1 LEITRGMFKY
11 EKKYLEVRGCTW
23 RYHMAIAAIRSLDKY
38 QDIVGEK
45 LIQKIRAEAS
55 SLSEKKMVHINST
68 YQGGGVAE
76 ILNSLIILLNDV
88 GIETDW
94 RILHGNL
101 DFFTITKKF
110 HNALQGDR
118 INLSEKKKEI
128 YYINNV
134 NNAIFSHINHD
145 FVIVHDPQPLPIIT
159 CYKKRQPWVWRCHI
173 DISTPMK
180 EVWDYLRM
188 FILKYDA
195 MIISMDQFKPKDIP
209 EWVMP
214 HYIIRPS
221 IDPLNIKNREIPLS
235 TISKYLTKHNIERKK
250 PIITQ
255 ISRFDKWKDPEGM
268 IKIFKM
274 IQKKMDCQL
283 ILAGSMATD
292 DPEGQEIFEHL
303 EKLVEQEKD
312 IKLIIN
318 APDILI
324 NVLQRASSV
333 IVQKSLKEGFAI
345 TVSEALWKGT
355 PVVTSNVG
363 GISSQVINGKNGF
376 LLDPR
381 DYAGFAEKIIY
392 LIKNPT
398 IAEKMGEYGRE
409 HVKNNFLITRHL
421 LDYIQLMKKII

>member
-1 LEITRGMFKY
+1 
-11 EKKYLEVRGCTW
+11 
-23 RYHMAIAAIRSLDKY
+23 MAVVAIKSLDKY
-38 QDIVGEK
+38 QDIVGDSVV
-45 LIQKIRAEAS
+45 QKIRAEAS

-94 RILHGNL
+94 RILHGTL

-145 FVIVHDPQPLPIIT
+145 FVVVHDPQPLPIIT

-173 DISTPMK
+173 DISTPNR
-180 EVWDYLRM
+180 EVWNYLKM

-195 MIISMDQFKPKDIP
+195 MIISMEKFKPRDIP
-209 EWVMP
+209 DRVIP
-214 HYIIRPS
+214 QHIIRPS
-221 IDPLNIKNREIPLS
+221 IDPLILKNRDIPSS
-235 TISKYLTKHNIERKK
+235 TVSKYLTKYGIEQKK

-268 IKIFKM
+268 VKIFKM
-274 IQKKMDCQL
+274 IKKKVDCEL

-292 DPEGQEIFEHL
+292 DPEGQEIFENL
-303 EKLVEQEKD
+303 ERLVEHEKD
-312 IKLIIN
+312 IRLIIN

-324 NVLQRASSV
+324 NVLQRTSSV
-333 IVQKSLKEGFAI
+333 IVQKSIKEGFAI

-363 GISSQVINGKNGF
+363 GIPSQVIDGKNGYV
-376 LLDPR
+376 LEPR
-381 DYAGFAEKIIY
+381 DYTGFAEKITY
-392 LIKNPT
+392 LIKHPA
-398 IAEKMGEYGRE
+398 IAKKMGEFGKE

-421 LDYIQLMKKII
+421 LDYIRLMKTLL

>member
-1 LEITRGMFKY
+1 MTIVTIK
-11 EKKYLEVRGCTW
+11 
-23 RYHMAIAAIRSLDKY
+23 SLDKY
-38 QDIVGEK
+38 QDIVGDRI
-45 LIQKIRAEAS
+45 IQNIRDEAS
-55 SLSEKKMVHINST
+55 PLSEKKMVHINST

-180 EVWDYLRM
+180 DVWDYLKM

-195 MIISMDQFKPKDIP
+195 MIISMEKFKPRDIP
-209 EWVMP
+209 DRVMP
-214 HYIIRPS
+214 HFIIRPS
-221 IDPLNIKNREIPLS
+221 IDPLKIKNREIPSS
-235 TISKYLTKHNIERKK
+235 TISKYLTKYGIDQNK
-250 PIITQ
+250 PAITQ

-268 IKIFKM
+268 IKIFK
-274 IQKKMDCQL
+274 IIKRKVDCQL

-292 DPEGQEIFEHL
+292 DPEGQDIFENL

-312 IKLIIN
+312 IRLIIN

-324 NVLQRASSV
+324 NALQRASSV
-333 IVQKSLKEGFAI
+333 VVQKSIKEGFAI

-363 GISSQVINGKNGF
+363 GISSQVIQGKNGY
-376 LLDPR
+376 LLEPK

-392 LIKNPT
+392 LIKNPD
-398 IAEKMGEYGRE
+398 IAEKMGAFGKEY
-409 HVKNNFLITRHL
+409 VKNNFLITRHL

>member
-1 LEITRGMFKY
+1 
-11 EKKYLEVRGCTW
+11 
-23 RYHMAIAAIRSLDKY
+23 MAIATIESLDKY
-38 QDIVGEK
+38 QEIIGEK
-45 LIQKIRAEAS
+45 SIQNIRDEAS
-55 SLSEKKMVHINST
+55 SLSEKKMVQINST

-110 HNALQGDR
+110 HNALQGER

-128 YYINNV
+128 YYINNA

-180 EVWDYLRM
+180 EVWDYLKM

-195 MIISMDQFKPKDIP
+195 MVISMDKFHPRDIP
-209 EWVMP
+209 NWLMP
-214 HYIIRPS
+214 QYIIRPS
-221 IDPLNIKNREIPLS
+221 IDPLNLKNRDIPTS
-235 TISKYLTKHNIERKK
+235 TISKYLTKFGIEPDK

-268 IKIFKM
+268 IKIFKL
-274 IQKKMDCQL
+274 IQRKVDCHL

-292 DPEGQEIFEHL
+292 DPEGQEIFENL

-312 IKLIIN
+312 IRLIIN

-324 NVLQRASSV
+324 NALQRASNV
-333 IVQKSLKEGFAI
+333 IVQKSIKEGFAI

-363 GISSQVINGKNGF
+363 GIPSQVINGKNGF
-376 LLDPR
+376 LLDPK
-381 DYAGFAEKIIY
+381 DYAGFAEKISY
-392 LIKNPT
+392 LIQHPT
-398 IAEKMGEYGRE
+398 VAKQMGDFGKTY
-409 HVKNNFLITRHL
+409 VKDNFLITRHL
-421 LDYIQLMKKII
+421 LDYIQLMKKLI

>member
-1 LEITRGMFKY
+1 MTIVTIK
-11 EKKYLEVRGCTW
+11 
-23 RYHMAIAAIRSLDKY
+23 SLDKY
-38 QDIVGEK
+38 QDIVGDRI
-45 LIQKIRAEAS
+45 IQNIRDEAS
-55 SLSEKKMVHINST
+55 PLSEKKMVHINST

-145 FVIVHDPQPLPIIT
+145 FVVVHDPQPLPIIT

-180 EVWDYLRM
+180 DVWDYLKM

-195 MIISMDQFKPKDIP
+195 MIISMEKFKPRDIP
-209 EWVMP
+209 DRVMP
-214 HYIIRPS
+214 HFIIRPS
-221 IDPLNIKNREIPLS
+221 IDPLKIKNREIPSS
-235 TISKYLTKHNIERKK
+235 TISKYLTKYGIDQNK
-250 PIITQ
+250 PAITQ

-268 IKIFKM
+268 IKIFK
-274 IQKKMDCQL
+274 IIKRKVDCQL

-292 DPEGQEIFEHL
+292 DPEGQDIFENL

-312 IKLIIN
+312 IRLIIN

-324 NVLQRASSV
+324 NALQRASSV
-333 IVQKSLKEGFAI
+333 VVQKSIKEGFAI

-363 GISSQVINGKNGF
+363 GISSQVIQGKNGY
-376 LLDPR
+376 LLEPK

-392 LIKNPT
+392 LIKNPD
-398 IAEKMGEYGRE
+398 IAEKMGAFGKEY
-409 HVKNNFLITRHL
+409 VKNNFLITRHL

>member
-1 LEITRGMFKY
+1 
-11 EKKYLEVRGCTW
+11 
-23 RYHMAIAAIRSLDKY
+23 MAIVAIKSLDKY
-38 QDIVGEK
+38 QDIVGDHT
-45 LIQKIRAEAS
+45 IQKIRNEAS

-94 RILHGNL
+94 RILHGSL

-145 FVIVHDPQPLPIIT
+145 IVVVHDPQPLPIIT

-173 DISTPMK
+173 DISTPTR
-180 EVWDYLRM
+180 ELWDYLKM

-195 MIISMDQFKPKDIP
+195 MIISMEKFKPRDIP
-209 EWVMP
+209 DRVIP
-214 HYIIRPS
+214 QYIIRPS
-221 IDPLNIKNREIPLS
+221 IDPLILKNRDIPSS
-235 TISKYLTKHNIERKK
+235 TVSKYLTKYGIEQKK

-268 IKIFKM
+268 VKIFKL
-274 IQKKMDCQL
+274 IKKKVDCEL

-292 DPEGQEIFEHL
+292 DPEGQEIFENL
-303 EKLVEQEKD
+303 EKLVEHEKD
-312 IKLIIN
+312 IRLIIN

-324 NVLQRASSV
+324 NALQRTSSV
-333 IVQKSLKEGFAI
+333 IVQKSIKEGFAI

-363 GISSQVINGKNGF
+363 GIPSQVIDGKNGY
-376 LLDPR
+376 LLEPR
-381 DYAGFAEKIIY
+381 DYAGFAEKIAY
-392 LIKNPT
+392 LIKHPV
-398 IAEKMGEYGRE
+398 IAKKMGEFGRE

-421 LDYIQLMKKII
+421 LDYIRLMKISI

>member
-1 LEITRGMFKY
+1 MK
-11 EKKYLEVRGCTW
+11 
-23 RYHMAIAAIRSLDKY
+23 SLDKY
-38 QDIVGEK
+38 QEIVGDH
-45 LIQKIRAEAS
+45 LIQKIRSEAS

-110 HNALQGDR
+110 HNALQGER

-145 FVIVHDPQPLPIIT
+145 FVVVHDPQPLPIIT

-180 EVWDYLRM
+180 DLWDYLKM

-195 MIISMDQFKPKDIP
+195 MIISMEKFKPRDIP
-209 EWVMP
+209 DRVLP
-214 HYIIRPS
+214 QYIIRPS
-221 IDPLNIKNREIPLS
+221 IDPLNLKNREIPS
-235 TISKYLTKHNIERKK
+235 FTISKYLSKYGIDEEK

-274 IQKKMDCQL
+274 IKRKANCQL

-292 DPEGQEIFEHL
+292 DPEGQGIFENL
-303 EKLVEQEKD
+303 EKLVETEKD
-312 IKLIIN
+312 IRLIIN

-333 IVQKSLKEGFAI
+333 IIQKSLKEGFAI
-345 TVSEALWKGT
+345 TVSEALWKKT

-363 GISSQVINGKNGF
+363 GISSQVIHGKNGY
-376 LLDPR
+376 LVEPK
-381 DYAGFAEKIIY
+381 DYAGFAEKITY
-392 LIKNPT
+392 LLKNPT
-398 IAEKMGEYGRE
+398 IAEKMGEFGRE

-421 LDYIQLMKKII
+421 LDYIQLMKKVI

>member
-1 LEITRGMFKY
+1 
-11 EKKYLEVRGCTW
+11 
-23 RYHMAIAAIRSLDKY
+23 MAIAAIKSLDKY
-38 QDIVGEK
+38 QDIVGDH
-45 LIQKIRAEAS
+45 LIQMIRTEAS
-55 SLSEKKMVHINST
+55 TLSEKKMVHINST

-145 FVIVHDPQPLPIIT
+145 FVVVHDPQPLPIIT

-173 DISTPMK
+173 DISTPMR
-180 EVWDYLRM
+180 EVWDYLKM

-195 MIISMDQFKPKDIP
+195 MIVSMDKFKPRDIP
-209 EWVMP
+209 DRVMSQ
-214 HYIIRPS
+214 YIIRPS
-221 IDPLNIKNREIPLS
+221 IDPLNIKNREIPSS
-235 TISKYLTKHNIERKK
+235 TISKYLTKFGIDQQK
-250 PIITQ
+250 PMVTQ

-274 IQKKMDCQL
+274 IRRKIDCQL
-283 ILAGSMATD
+283 ILAGSMAID
-292 DPEGQEIFEHL
+292 DPEGQEIFQNL
-303 EKLVEQEKD
+303 EKLVEQERD
-312 IKLIIN
+312 IRLIIN

-333 IVQKSLKEGFAI
+333 VVQKSIKEGFAI

-363 GISSQVINGKNGF
+363 GISSQVIHGKNGY

-381 DYAGFAEKIIY
+381 DYTGFAEKISY
-392 LIKNPT
+392 LIRNPDV
-398 IAEKMGEYGRE
+398 AEKMGQFGKEY
-409 HVKNNFLITRHL
+409 VKNNFLITRHL

>member
-1 LEITRGMFKY
+1 MTVITIK
-11 EKKYLEVRGCTW
+11 
-23 RYHMAIAAIRSLDKY
+23 SLDKY
-38 QDIVGEK
+38 QEIVGEH
-45 LIQKIRAEAS
+45 LIQKIRDEAS
-55 SLSEKKMVHINST
+55 PLSEKKMVHINST

-76 ILNSLIILLNDV
+76 ILNSLILLLNDV

-118 INLSEKKKEI
+118 INLSAKKKEI

-145 FVIVHDPQPLPIIT
+145 FVVVHDPQPLPIIT

-173 DISTPMK
+173 DISTPMRD
-180 EVWDYLRM
+180 VWDYLKM

-195 MIISMDQFKPKDIP
+195 MIISMEKFRPRDIP
-209 EWVMP
+209 ESVMP
-214 HYIIRPS
+214 HFIIRPS
-221 IDPLNIKNREIPLS
+221 IDPLKIKNRDIPKS
-235 TISKYLTKHNIERKK
+235 TISKYLTKYGIDQKK
-250 PIITQ
+250 PMIAQ

-268 IKIFKM
+268 IKIFK
-274 IQKKMDCQL
+274 IIKRKIDCQL

-292 DPEGQEIFEHL
+292 DPEGQVIFENL

-312 IKLIIN
+312 IHLIIN
-318 APDILI
+318 ASDILI
-324 NVLQRASSV
+324 NALQRASSV
-333 IVQKSLKEGFAI
+333 VVQKSLKEGFAI

-363 GISSQVINGKNGF
+363 GISSQVIHGKNGY
-376 LLDPR
+376 LLEPK
-381 DYAGFAEKIIY
+381 DYNGFAEKISY
-392 LIKNPT
+392 LIKNPDV
-398 IAEKMGEYGRE
+398 AKKMGEYGRTY
-409 HVKNNFLITRHL
+409 VKNNFLITRHL
-421 LDYIQLMKKII
+421 LDYIHLMKAIM

>member
-1 LEITRGMFKY
+1 MTIVTIK
-11 EKKYLEVRGCTW
+11 
-23 RYHMAIAAIRSLDKY
+23 SLDKY
-38 QDIVGEK
+38 QDIVGDHA
-45 LIQKIRAEAS
+45 IRNIRDEAS

-76 ILNSLIILLNDV
+76 ILNSLVILLNDV

-145 FVIVHDPQPLPIIT
+145 FVVVHDPQPLPIIT

-180 EVWDYLRM
+180 DVWDYLKM

-195 MIISMDQFKPKDIP
+195 MIISMEKFKPRDIP
-209 EWVMP
+209 ERVMP
-214 HYIIRPS
+214 HFIIRPS
-221 IDPLNIKNREIPLS
+221 IDPLKIKNREIPSS
-235 TISKYLTKHNIERKK
+235 TISKYLTKYGIDQNK
-250 PIITQ
+250 PMITQ

-268 IKIFKM
+268 IKIFK
-274 IQKKMDCQL
+274 IVKRKVDCQL

-292 DPEGQEIFEHL
+292 DPEGQDIFENL

-312 IKLIIN
+312 IRLIIN

-324 NVLQRASSV
+324 NALQRASSV
-333 IVQKSLKEGFAI
+333 VVQKSLKEGFAI

-363 GISSQVINGKNGF
+363 GISSQVIQGKNGY
-376 LLDPR
+376 LLEPK

-392 LIKNPT
+392 LIKNPD
-398 IAEKMGEYGRE
+398 IAEKMGAFGKEY
-409 HVKNNFLITRHL
+409 VKNNFLITRHL